1 MMNVDELLRRTAEVP
16 VTRFDEAVIR
26 RNLGR
31 VHTLMWSGPGSSAA
45 AEDELSLDDPLRPD
59 EDEADRIARAGQ
71 LIGMGT
77 FTWSP
82 ALGRLAWSP
91 KMSEILGYHQG
102 FANSSRAALVERIH
116 PADRD
121 AFWAAVEETFESCNL
136 QDIVMRVVRPQSATR
151 YVRFYMQVLTHEGGA
166 PRGVIATAQD
176 VSDKVF
182 AEKEAERLKQRC
194 ETILTRL
201 EEHDPVTT
209 LLNWRGFDNE
219 VDRARRIGPGAV
231 LLLRIE
237 AVGGRPDQDGPVSWE
252 EFMRVVA
259 DFLRRLK
266 QVGDEVACLG
276 ENEFAFLLC
285 GPEAEAKAHA
295 VIADLDDRNF
305 LAGGH
310 RVQISVHGGLVAFDG
325 SRRDRAGREESVG
338 GLLIDADVALYE
350 ARRSGRPLGVVD
362 PAVQAAPGGRQ
373 ESWRARVRS
382 ALEEGRMT
390 LFAQPL
396 SRLHDGQ
403 VTRYELLLR
412 LVDGED
418 LVTPAKFV
426 AMAESLGMVDRVDLW
441 VIKEAV
447 KLLAH
452 LDAGIRLQVNLS
464 ARSLGDPALLAAIEK
479 LLEPPSVDASRLTF
493 EITETAMIGNTADT
507 RHFVDRLRALGC
519 QFALDD
525 FGSGYGSLINLKSLP
540 FDILKIDG
548 EFVHDSMEN
557 KTSRA
562 MIEAIVHMCKGLGIL
577 SQAEFVE
584 DKQLLTWLADL
595 GVDFAQGYAVGRP
608 RPVEELLAPEQS
620 GTAPAEGKPRGELHQ
635 SA

>member
-1 MMNVDELLRRTAEVP
+1 
-16 VTRFDEAVIR
+16 
-26 RNLGR
+26 
-31 VHTLMWSGPGSSAA
+31 
-45 AEDELSLDDPLRPD
+45 
-59 EDEADRIARAGQ
+59 
-71 LIGMGT
+71 
-77 FTWSP
+77 
-82 ALGRLAWSP
+82 
-91 KMSEILGYHQG
+91 
-102 FANSSRAALVERIH
+102 
-116 PADRD
+116 
-121 AFWAAVEETFESCNL
+121 
-136 QDIVMRVVRPQSATR
+136 
-151 YVRFYMQVLTHEGGA
+151 
-166 PRGVIATAQD
+166 
-176 VSDKVF
+176 
-182 AEKEAERLKQRC
+182 
-194 ETILTRL
+194 
-201 EEHDPVTT
+201 
-209 LLNWRGFDNE
+209 
-219 VDRARRIGPGAV
+219 
-231 LLLRIE
+231 
-237 AVGGRPDQDGPVSWE
+237 
-252 EFMRVVA
+252 
-259 DFLRRLK
+259 
-266 QVGDEVACLG
+266 
-276 ENEFAFLLC
+276 
-285 GPEAEAKAHA
+285 
-295 VIADLDDRNF
+295 
-305 LAGGH
+305 
-310 RVQISVHGGLVAFDG
+310 
-325 SRRDRAGREESVG
+325 
-338 GLLIDADVALYE
+338 
-350 ARRSGRPLGVVD
+350 
-362 PAVQAAPGGRQ
+362 
-373 ESWRARVRS
+373 
-382 ALEEGRMT
+382 MT

-426 AMAESLGMVDRVDLW
+426 AMAESLGMVDRIDLW

-464 ARSLGDPALLAAIEK
+464 ARSLGDPTLLAAIEN
-479 LLEPPSVDASRLTF
+479 LLEPPASVDAARLTF

-608 RPVEELLAPEQS
+608 RPVEELLAPEQMQVTS
-620 GTAPAEGKPRGELHQ
+620 GGGSPRGA
-635 SA
+635 SSVGVVAA